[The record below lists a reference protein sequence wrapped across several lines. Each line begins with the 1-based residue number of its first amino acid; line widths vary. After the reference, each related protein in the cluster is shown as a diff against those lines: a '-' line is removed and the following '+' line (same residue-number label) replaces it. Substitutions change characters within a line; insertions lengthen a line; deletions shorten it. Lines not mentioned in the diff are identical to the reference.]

1 MKYKALVLSF
11 LLLLPLL
18 GTSAYFVRADW
29 PTPPP
34 GVPILFVDVNGTGVH
49 GYTQHWSSDL
59 KVWGPCVVS
68 SNFNVDVKLWNDN
81 ASTGVDV
88 YAFDFDL
95 TWNANT
101 SAYPNNPYISLI
113 GIATHIPAGWFTV
126 FASTLYE
133 AREYFHYHLAAT
145 AMPPAEGLI
154 HAINQSLVTLTF
166 HIDDEPCYPD
176 HFTTPFH
183 LQTVALSADGGE
195 VVEIEDFELD
205 DGSYWIECKK
215 PDIHLTSPD
224 EIFDNSTQYWLD
236 GVYVVTERAIG
247 VVHTIKVMLSNIG
260 HAYGFFV
267 RLEWSGLYKKTDLQK
282 VKVGPDWILANYA
295 YEQVVVGSGYLEI
308 TVIRPKPP
316 VKPLICSKMSEA
328 FEVDL
333 TVISPDY
340 KHIPTKANSTI
351 SITKAWI
358 LALPVEW
365 PAAYQYNYPTIVG
378 VPPVNPLEPNAYQ
391 FADYIYYSCDMVNY
405 WNPKRPD
412 ITLDGHVNIAD
423 LTILL
428 KFYGKGIADS
438 EWFKLADPVGSLTVV
453 DIYDF
458 VYIAKNFGD
467 C

>member
-49 GYTQHWSSDL
+49 GSTHQWFSDL

-68 SNFNVDVKLWNDN
+68 SNFNVDVKLMNDN
-81 ASTGVDV
+81 TTTGVDV

-95 TWNANT
+95 KWNANT
-101 SAYPNNPYISLI
+101 SIYPNNPYISLI

-183 LQTVALSADGGE
+183 LRNVALSADGGE

-205 DGSYWIECKK
+205 DGSYWIEVYE
-215 PDIHLTSPD
+215 PDIHLKSPD
-224 EIFDNSTQYWLD
+224 QFGPIKDKVPGPYEGLYFVN
-236 GVYVVTERAIG
+236 ERAIG
-247 VVHTIKVMLSNIG
+247 VIHTIQVLLSNIT
-260 HAYGFFV
+260 HAYGFHV
-267 RLEWSGLYKKTDLQK
+267 YLTWSADYKETDLQS
-282 VKVGPDWILANYA
+282 VRIGADWILANYA
-295 YEQVVVGSGYLEI
+295 YEKIVVGDGFLDI
-308 TVIRPKPP
+308 TVIRPKPD
-316 VKPLICSKMSEA
+316 VKPLICSQLSKA

-340 KHIPTKANSTI
+340 KHIPTPINTTI
-351 SITKAWI
+351 SITNAWV
-358 LALPVEW
+358 LSLPVEW
-365 PAAYQYNYPTIVG
+365 PNPYQYNCPFDAS
-378 VPPVNPLEPNAYQ
+378 PPVNPLEPTAYQ
-391 FADYIYYSCDMVNY
+391 FQDYLKYSCDMVNM

-428 KFYGKGIADS
+428 KQYNVAMPWFDLATGI
-438 EWFKLADPVGSLTVV
+438 GSLTKV